1 MTSVLCG
8 IDYIIGRESWEPSV
22 LMNMTSFR
30 IPWRI
35 RRLLESILLELCNVR
50 RGCGPFSEYVII
62 VLTIIILS
70 LPDWSDEAV
79 SNAEILRLIYQGRF
93 LHCNVTL
100 SALGL
105 ATGKTTVMHLVPRE
119 NLPEPNSQGS
129 YFNSKIRKTLYSCAL
144 ISLYQIY
151 SFTICIQGH
160 VIELQ
165 CACL

>member
-129 YFNSKIRKTLYSCAL
+129 YFNSKIRKSPYFVVHCTPVLLSACIKFTL
-144 ISLYQIY
+144 
-151 SFTICIQGH
+151 
-160 VIELQ
+160 LQ
-165 CACL
+165 FAYKVMS